1 MIIHSDSWNFYQLLS
16 SQLTSV
22 CNSFWSAWNFKYSV
36 GVQRTSNSM
45 LPYATKNCYII
56 NNFLVLIRNMSNLL
70 PVALRDHGLLG
81 DEHLL
86 GRNLDTHITPE
97 KIILIPTDVFPKQ
110 WKIGDKSI
118 KIQTLTEDLRFNLS
132 KKKSKIY
139 A

>member
-1 MIIHSDSWNFYQLLS
+1 
-16 SQLTSV
+16 
-22 CNSFWSAWNFKYSV
+22 
-36 GVQRTSNSM
+36 
-45 LPYATKNCYII
+45 
-56 NNFLVLIRNMSNLL
+56 MSNLL

-132 KKKSKIY
+132 KKKNLKFMLNQIVFFDLQNY
-139 A
+139 IRHGYLI